1 MKARPIMFS
10 GPMVRALLEGR
21 KTQTR
26 RIVKNPMQT
35 AMVRHHPHYERDGG
49 ALWLHQ
55 CPYGRP
61 GDLLWVRE
69 AWRTYAALDKEAPRS
84 LIAGTGLVY
93 EAGGRN
99 FPQER
104 DLQGMGKKVRPGMFM
119 PRWASRLTLRLTDV
133 RVQRLQEISKDDAIA
148 EGAKQWD
155 VLEGTSARLP
165 RWSMEPQ
172 TSEQCCMHGPQMA
185 FANYINKL
193 HGGENWNLK
202 PSNLWAENPW
212 AWALTFEILRENV
225 DSVIEP
231 AKAVA

>member
-26 RIVKNPMQT
+26 RIVKLAKDMHVRDLGGYHWPMRAVPGHWSAAT
-35 AMVRHHPHYERDGG
+35 SIA
-49 ALWLHQ
+49 
-55 CPYGRP
+55 CPYGKR

-69 AWRTYAALDKEAPRS
+69 TFIGWYDNTKPGRPFSHVAAFAAD
-84 LIAGTGLVY
+84 GY
-93 EAGGRN
+93 ELEPG
-99 FPQER
+99 ER
-104 DLQGMGKKVRPGMFM
+104 WTPCIHM
-119 PRWASRLTLRLTDV
+119 PRLASRLTLRLTDV

-212 AWALTFEILRENV
+212 VWALTFEILRENV